1 MNKTE
6 RTGTSGGPR
15 KYTFSELFSST
26 QKASI
31 RKSGKNTISAR
42 TILPPL
48 EDTNPEPAPNPTDAP
63 PAENPEGQ
71 PNPED
76 EETPEIIEK
85 LQTTKFPN
93 ISTYEGA
100 RAGFAFQAE
109 KPPPSDPLPMGPY
122 NTPPQSILPKV
133 QIPFITPPGT
143 APRAIE
149 VERLK
154 RAYQDMDITT
164 LLTERGVDYPA
175 EIEFVPSN
183 AEFPPIFKLWDFDDD
198 NFDPRTV
205 DEWLGLG
212 RDENGNMAGVP
223 ASVYIEKGLQWVPG
237 VVWDYHEKAKRWL
250 IKFPEG
256 GLEDE
261 WVPRLRL
268 LFNAEDPQVFADR
281 IANAVNERRR
291 VESWIRF
298 VFYVESMPYK
308 SMPDIPDDA
317 QERILKAI
325 PSPRK
330 ELKLDIAPFMD
341 EAEISYKYSFNV
353 HSFEAKIKADPIYAR
368 SLGLFDLS
376 KPPEPKPKRY
386 HTTSKFE
393 QLREQFA
400 FHSLYTKD
408 CIFNALMKTR
418 ASCLEVANSV
428 LLSLRS
434 NKSFHLEEFQ
444 QTQAQL
450 VSKTKKM
457 LTEDWVPQLGRELRS
472 ALSEVS
478 KGWFN
483 LEETDREV
491 YNMSKFSNFMTLVS
505 CMMIDAARQCVL
517 NNFKLFDD
525 FIADLAPNSVEV
537 KSPTEVISDFPKD
550 STGAMIMPL
559 FEIDMAIEKETIT
572 DPKGVESEV
581 DKICY
586 GINPVLFKE
595 ACTTILSSIVDAVR
609 SIPIIEPRVLPD
621 MFRNVVLTLSTINED
636 EEQLVEH
643 KSHVVAHLDAA
654 IDVLQQYLA
663 TYDEYTE
670 FIRLDNAK
678 FIEQL
683 NTDNPSLDQCRQM
696 IKVHQEAMDEL
707 HKNIPKREVVGL
719 FAVNVTSIRNH
730 LISKR
735 KTLIKAILDYVSK
748 TAKNQFKKLFN
759 EYRTIESKIT
769 ALPTK
774 IEELDQTRQYI
785 ATVPNLTDKLHSRVV
800 DSMKYYDFIDE
811 YCHPL
816 QNEDFNMKW
825 NVYGRARH
833 CSNLIEKSK
842 TTLDGYFVKFEQELE
857 MHQEKFAAELDK
869 LSHEISVV
877 SKYTDMQQSDQYAQ
891 EIRRIAKSIESAEQT
906 ARTYNARQVIF
917 GQDLTDYGRI
927 AELKRTF
934 EPFALLWPNVD
945 NWLKLKASIQEKP
958 MIQLNAE
965 QITKDLQSI
974 YTALHKSTRNFKNGP
989 SSILQIAT
997 DLKAEC
1003 NEMKDHVPLLT
1014 ALLNPGMKQRHWTK
1028 LSEVLGFEFALD
1040 DEITLHDALAAN
1052 LEEKIDA
1059 ITEVVGI
1066 ASKEYSIE
1074 VSLQKMQSEWEEINL
1089 EIEPYKNTGT
1099 YVLKASDDI
1108 IQKLDD
1114 DMVMTN
1120 TMEFSPYKKPF
1131 EERLNR
1137 WENTLKLITFVIE
1150 EWLNCQR
1157 QWLALEPIFASDDIK
1172 KQLPTEAERFA
1183 TVDKTW
1189 RKILESAYRAPSA
1202 LKFCP
1207 SEKLLED
1214 FKQNNKLLG
1223 HVQRGLNDYL
1233 ESKRVAFPRFYFLS
1247 NDELLSILS
1256 QTKDPTA
1263 VQRHLRRCFENVG
1276 SLTFEEDL
1284 KMTAMNSCEGEN
1296 VPFVRTLYPEGNVE
1310 HWLLEVEAVMRETLK
1325 DILGK
1330 AVAQYPEVPRIEW
1343 VLNWPAQIVLC
1354 GAMIYWT
1361 KHVEDAL
1368 HEGKLKEMYEQL
1380 NQQMIDLTKLVRVT
1394 SDFLNLRTLSCLIV
1408 LDVHAHDVV
1417 EKMVDVGVDSVDAF
1431 EWISQLR
1438 YYFEND
1444 TAMIRMLTYTV
1455 EYGYEYLGNTSRLV
1469 ITPLT
1474 DRCYLTLTSALQMN
1488 MGGAPQGPAGTGK
1501 TETTKDLAKAVAF
1514 QCVVYNCSESVD
1526 YLQMGVFLTGL
1537 ASCGAWACFDE
1548 FNRIYIEVL
1557 SVIAQQI
1564 TTIQNAIQANVKHF
1578 RFENRDVALSP
1589 RCAVFI
1595 TMNPGYA
1602 GRTELPDNLKAL
1614 FRPVA
1619 MMVPDYRMIAEIK
1632 LYSFGFTEARPLSE
1646 KIVATFRLSSEQLS
1660 SQKHYDFGMRAV
1672 NTVIQTAGNL
1682 RMNQPDMPESLIVLR
1697 AIKDV
1702 NVPKFLVNDLVLF
1715 NDIISDLFPGVKERT
1730 LDYTKLIESINDVAK
1745 DRKLQVFDEFIN
1757 KIIQLRETFSVRWGV
1772 MLVGPTGGGKTT
1784 AFKTLAEA
1792 CTRLE
1797 DLKVF
1802 FKTRY
1807 YVLNPKSIT
1816 MGQLYGEFDET
1827 THEWT
1832 NGVVSDIIKFCSE
1845 DETTDRLWIVLDG
1858 PVDAL
1863 WIENMNTVLDDNKK
1877 LCLSSSA
1884 VINFT
1889 DRMAM
1894 LFEVEDLAVA
1904 SPATVSRCGMVYM
1917 EPSKSV
1923 RYLFDSW
1930 VLIMHPEIQATLNEV
1945 IGPLFDEFLVPS
1957 LTVLRTQ
1964 LKEPMPTTNSNIV
1977 QSFFRI
1983 YHSLI
1988 QPFYSPE
1995 AIDHIKDEVIA
2006 NIAKYSPFYFW
2017 FALVWAVGSTTDT
2030 DGRSIFDKW
2039 VRSKNTGTE
2048 AEFPAEGLVY
2058 DYKYN
2063 PTSGKW
2069 QNFMDDQPPYHI
2081 PQNISFNEIVVP
2093 TIDNVRHTFLL
2104 DILLRTGY
2112 HFFCTGPTGTAKS
2125 ITINRYMMSSL
2136 DPNYYIPILIS
2147 FSAQTSA
2154 NQTQDIIDAKFERR
2168 LKGVYGPL
2176 DRKKAVIFFDDVNM
2190 PAKEEYG
2197 AQPPIE
2203 LLRQWIDHG
2212 GWYDRKALEFHKLV
2226 DSQLICACGH
2236 PGGGRQ
2242 SLTARFMRHFNI
2254 FNFTELQDDSL
2265 RHIFKTML
2273 DSYLSIFDSSIQA
2286 VSVKIADATI
2296 SIYNEVRSTMLP
2308 IPSKSHYT
2316 FNLRDVSKVIQG
2328 VMSLHKAHVDNE
2340 KDIIGVF
2347 AHEATRVF
2355 SDRLVDQPDRDS
2367 FQKMLAKELN
2377 DRFSVTPKDLYQTDN
2392 LLYCDFFEESS
2403 DQHPYTQ
2410 VTDEKKLEQIL
2421 NSSMAEYDDVNAK
2434 KLQLVLF
2441 PDAIEHIIRISRILR
2456 QPSGHALLLGVGG
2469 SGRQSLTR
2477 LAAYLSEYVVLQPEI
2492 TKTYGTVEWLA
2503 DIRDAMK
2510 KAGFEETPTVF
2521 LISDAQLVKET
2532 FLEDINNL
2540 LNSGD
2545 VPNIFPPEDIEE
2557 IIDKMRPIAQAKDI
2571 PMSKPSIYSLFI
2583 NRVKQN
2589 LHLVLALSPIGELFR
2604 KRLRMFPS
2612 LVTCT
2617 SIDWFSDWSPSALAS
2632 VANELYSDLFNDE
2645 KVMSIATQ
2653 FSVLAHTSVIKHSA
2667 ELFAEHK
2674 RHNYVTPTSF
2684 LDFLQLVKFLS
2695 SQKQKEMNSLK
2706 SSMQTGLSSLKVASS
2721 SVADL
2726 QEQIKALQPQLEIA
2740 SKEVDL
2746 TVERINVE
2754 EAKANEVRAQVQK
2767 ETAAAEEN
2775 VAAAKSLRED
2785 TQKELNKVLPVLEEA
2800 KEGVKGLSSSAIST
2814 VRSYLRPPETVA
2826 YVMQGVCILLNQPVI
2841 QVQGSRPGE
2850 MVEDWWATA
2859 QKMLNDPRFKTR
2871 LESFTEN
2878 QKDSIPESTIQ
2889 RLQPLLTS
2897 ENFTKEN
2904 AKNAGQATLSLY
2916 NWVIAMNK
2924 YHYAIKLVR
2933 PKQEALAKAEAQEAI
2948 SKKALKESVAR
2959 LKSIEEK
2966 IALIKAEYDEAM
2978 AKKKGCIDKQEECKS
2993 KLVRAESLLNNLSGE
3008 KGRWEDTLKDVT
3020 VRETNLNGD
3029 VLIAAA
3035 GVAYTGPFPSEF
3047 RQILL
3052 TEWTKFLKDNGLP
3065 YSDGTC
3071 IIQTLQDP
3079 VQVLRWNLNGLPRDS
3094 ISLENTIIITT
3105 ARRWPLCIDPQGQA
3119 NRFIRNL
3126 EKDNNMDIV
3135 KLSDENFVRTV
3146 ENAIRFGK
3154 PLLIENVPEEL
3165 DPILDPVLQKQIYKQ
3180 SGADVIKIG
3189 DTVIP
3194 YHWDFRLYITTQLP
3208 NPHYSPELSAKVTL
3222 LDFTCTPAGLEEQL
3236 LALVVA
3242 KERPELEEMKS
3253 NLVIQN
3259 SKNKKKLHEIQAKM
3273 LSLLENTD
3281 PEKLL
3286 DDLELINTLTES
3298 NQMSQSI
3305 HQQVKESEETER
3317 EIDKSR
3323 QSYRPVAYRGSLL
3336 FFCISNLF
3344 HVDPM
3349 YQYSLAWYISF
3360 FGLCIDNTPPSDD
3373 LEVRLAALI
3382 DTSTTNFYNNIC
3394 RSLFERHKRMF
3405 AFLLCFRIMQGA
3417 HEIDDRELRFL
3428 IAGPSRQYEGENP
3441 DPSWITPKAWN
3452 EIKALDTLPNFHGF
3466 LDTFKS
3472 ELPRW
3477 KEIFD
3482 ASDATDLQFP
3492 GEWQT
3497 RLTMFQR
3504 LLVLRAIRPD
3514 SIPSAVQELILH
3526 KLGKTFIESPQFDL
3540 ASSFEDSS
3548 VTSPLIF
3555 VLSVGADPASELV
3568 KFAEKKS
3575 FAKKFSQ
3582 MSLGQGQGPR
3592 AEQRM
3597 SEAMDR
3603 GHWLMLQ
3610 NCHLAVSWLPRLE
3623 MLIEKIKPEEVNR
3636 DFRLWLTSMPSPDF
3650 PVSILQ
3656 KGIKMTN
3663 EPPKGMRANVTRSM
3677 SQYDDKMLNDCQK
3690 PFEYHKLIYSLAFFH
3705 GLILERR
3712 KYGPLGFNQNYDWT
3726 TGDLEISQK
3735 QLKMFLDLYEQ
3746 VPFKVLRYLTGE
3758 INYGGRVTDD
3768 WDRRCLLSIL
3778 DDFYT
3783 PKVMS
3788 DSYQF
3793 TENPKYIS
3801 LPEQSV
3807 KMYLA
3812 SIRDFPI
3819 NDSPDI
3825 FGLHANAEVSY
3836 QQGEAYTLFSNLL
3849 LVQSQSG
3856 GSSGGQTREEVLFSL
3871 ATDLLKAVPEQFD
3884 QKMIVEKYPQKYED
3898 SMNTVLV
3905 QQTDMFNKLLA
3916 IVKRSLNDLLKAIK
3930 GIVVMSAELEEMSNS
3945 MFDNLVPKMWENA
3958 GYPSTKPLS
3967 AWMPDLQERI
3977 KFFNDWVNNGPP
3989 VVFWISGFFM
3999 QQSFLTG
4006 IKQNCAR
4013 KHQIGVDTISFG
4025 FEVMREKDIK
4035 ERPEEGVLI
4044 RGLFIEGASWD
4055 NERGVLADPRPK
4067 ELFQEMPPIML
4078 KPIGSRKIPE
4088 TGVYNCPVYKIG
4100 TRKGVLSTT
4109 GHSTNYVITIELP
4122 SDKPQSF
4129 WIKRGVA
4136 MICSLSW

>member
-1 MNKTE
+1 MSNN
-6 RTGTSGGPR
+6 RTSTSGNPR
-15 KYTFSELFSST
+15 KYAFSELFSST
-26 QKASI
+26 AKASI
-31 RKSGKNTISAR
+31 RKSGKNTINNR

-48 EDTNPEPAPNPTDAP
+48 EDTNPVP
-63 PAENPEGQ
+63 PA
-71 PNPED
+71 NPED
-76 EETPEIIEK
+76 PEQAAAAGSENPPEGEEPIIEDK
-85 LQTTKFPN
+85 LHATIFPN
-93 ISTYEGA
+93 ISTYTGA
-100 RAGFAFQAE
+100 RAGFALAVD
-109 KPPPSDPLPMGPY
+109 KPPPSDPLPMGPH
-122 NTPPQSILPKV
+122 NTPPSSILPKV
-133 QIPFITPPGT
+133 QIPFITPPDV

-154 RAYQDMDITT
+154 RLFQSMDINQ
-164 LLTERGVDYPA
+164 LLTERGVDYPM
-175 EIEFVPSN
+175 EIEFVPNN

-198 NFDPRTV
+198 NFDARTV

-212 RDENGNMAGVP
+212 RDENGVMMGVP
-223 ASVYIEKGLQWVPG
+223 AHVFVEKGLTWVPG
-237 VVWDYHEKAKRWL
+237 VVWDYHEQAKRWL
-250 IKFPEG
+250 VKFPDG
-256 GLEDE
+256 TLQDE

-268 LFNAEDPQVFADR
+268 LFLAEDPAIFADR

-308 SMPDIPDDA
+308 AMPDIPEES
-317 QERILKAI
+317 QKRILKAV

-330 ELKLDIAPFMD
+330 EIKLDINTFMN

-386 HTTSKFE
+386 HTTPKFE

-408 CIFNALMKTR
+408 CIFTALMKTR

-428 LLSLRS
+428 LLLLRS

-450 VSKTKKM
+450 VAKTKKM

-517 NNFKLFDD
+517 NNYLLFDE
-525 FIADLAPNSVEV
+525 FIADLAPTSVEV
-537 KSPTEVISDFPKD
+537 KSPTEVIADFPKN
-550 STGAMIMPL
+550 STGAMVMPL
-559 FEIDMAIEKETIT
+559 FEIDMSIEKETIT
-572 DPKGVESEV
+572 DPKGHEVEV

-586 GINPVLFKE
+586 GINPMLFKE

-643 KSHVVAHLDAA
+643 KTHVVAALDAA
-654 IDVLQQYLA
+654 IDVLQKYLA

-696 IKVHQEAMDEL
+696 IKTHQEAMDEI
-707 HKNIPKREVVGL
+707 HKNVPKREVVGL
-719 FAVNVTSIRNH
+719 FAVNVTSVRNH
-730 LISKR
+730 LITKR
-735 KTLIKAILDYVSK
+735 KALIKAILDYVSK
-748 TAKNQFKKLFN
+748 NAKSQFKKLFN
-759 EYRTIESKIT
+759 EYRTIENKIT

-785 ATVPNLTDKLHSRVV
+785 ATVPALTEKLHMRVI
-800 DSMKYYDFIDE
+800 DAMKFYDFIDE

-816 QNEDFNMKW
+816 QNEDFNTKW
-825 NVYGRARH
+825 NVFGRARH
-833 CSNLIEKSK
+833 CYNLIEKSK
-842 TTLDGYFVKFEQELE
+842 ATLDGYFVKFEQELE

-869 LSHEISVV
+869 ISHDVSTV
-877 SKYTDMQQSDQYAQ
+877 SKYTDMTQAEQFAQ
-891 EIRRIAKSIESAEQT
+891 EIRRIGKSLEAAEQT

-917 GQDLTDYGRI
+917 GQELTDYGRI
-927 AELKRTF
+927 SELKRTF

-945 NWLKLKASIQEKP
+945 NWVKLRTSIKEKP
-958 MIQLNAE
+958 MVQLNAE
-965 QITKDLQSI
+965 QITKDLQTI
-974 YTALHKSTRNFKNGP
+974 YTALHKSTRNFRNGP
-989 SSILQIAT
+989 TSVLQIAT

-1003 NEMKDHVPLLT
+1003 NEMKDHIPLLT

-1028 LSEVLGFEFALD
+1028 LSEELGFEFALD
-1040 DEITLHDALAAN
+1040 DEITLQDALQN
-1052 LEEKIDA
+1052 GLEEKIDT
-1059 ITEVVGI
+1059 ISEVVGI

-1074 VSLQKMQSEWEEINL
+1074 VSLQKMQGEWEEINL
-1089 EIEPYKNTGT
+1089 DIEPYKNTGT
-1099 YVLKASDDI
+1099 YVLKAADDI

-1137 WENTLKLITFVIE
+1137 WEQTLKLITFVIE

-1157 QWLALEPIFASDDIK
+1157 QWLSLEPIFASDDIK

-1189 RKILESAYRAPSA
+1189 RKILESAYRAPQA

-1214 FKQNNKLLG
+1214 FRQNNKLLG

-1284 KMTAMNSCEGEN
+1284 KMTAMNSCEGEH
-1296 VPFVRTLYPEGNVE
+1296 VPFVRSLYPEGNVE

-1330 AVAQYPEVPRIEW
+1330 AVAEYPTLPRTEW

-1361 KHVEDAL
+1361 KHVEEAL
-1368 HEGKLKEMYEQL
+1368 QNNRLKEMFEEL

-1394 SDFLNLRTLSCLIV
+1394 TEFLSLRTLSCLIV

-1417 EKMVDVGVDSVDAF
+1417 ENMVKVGVDSVDAF

-1438 YYFEND
+1438 YYYENE

-1682 RMNQPDMPESLIVLR
+1682 RMNQPDMPEALIVLR

-1730 LDYTKLIESINDVAK
+1730 LDYTKLIENINIVAK
-1745 DRKLQVFDEFIN
+1745 ERKLQVFDNFVN

-1784 AFKTLAEA
+1784 VFKTLAA
-1792 CTRLE
+1792 ATTKME
-1797 DLKVF
+1797 DLKTY

-1807 YVLNPKSIT
+1807 YILNPKSIT
-1816 MGQLYGEFDET
+1816 MGQLYGEFDAT

-1832 NGVVSDIIKFCSE
+1832 NGVLSDIIKFCSE
-1845 DETTDRLWIVLDG
+1845 DETTDCLWIVLDG

-1889 DRMAM
+1889 DKMAM

-1917 EPSKSV
+1917 EPSPDV

-1930 VLIMHPEIQATLNEV
+1930 VLTMHPEIQPTINEV
-1945 IGPLFDEFLVPS
+1945 IGPLFDQYLVKAIKFL
-1957 LTVLRTQ
+1957 RDK
-1964 LKEPMPTTNSNIV
+1964 LKEPMPTTNSNII

-1988 QPFYSPE
+1988 QPFYSPDP
-1995 AIDHIKDEVIA
+1995 IDHIKEDVIA
-2006 NIAKYSPFYFW
+2006 NIAKYSPSYFW
-2017 FALVWAVGSTTDT
+2017 FSLIWSVGSTTDT
-2030 DGRSIFDKW
+2030 EGRKLFDNHIRKMIKESG
-2039 VRSKNTGTE
+2039 V
-2048 AEFPAEGLVY
+2048 EFPEEGLVY

-2063 PTSGKW
+2063 HQAGKF
-2069 QNFMDDQPPYHI
+2069 QNWMENQPPYHI
-2081 PQNISFNEIVVP
+2081 PPGTPFNEIVVP

-2104 DILLRTGY
+2104 ETLLRTGY

-2125 ITINRYMMSSL
+2125 VTINRYMMASL
-2136 DPNYYIPILIS
+2136 DPNSFIPVLIS

-2203 LLRQWIDHG
+2203 LLRQWLDHG

-2254 FNFTELQDDSL
+2254 FNFVELQDDSL

-2273 DSYLSIFDSSIQA
+2273 DSYLAIFDSSIQ
-2286 VSVKIADATI
+2286 SVALPVADATI
-2296 SIYNEVRSTMLP
+2296 SIYNNVRQNMLP

-2328 VMSLHKAHVDNE
+2328 VMSLHKAHIDNE
-2340 KDIIGVF
+2340 NDVV
-2347 AHEATRVF
+2347 AVWLHEATRVF
-2355 SDRLVDQPDRDS
+2355 SDRLVDQPDVES
-2367 FQKMLAKELN
+2367 FQQMLNSELLH
-2377 DRFSVTPKDLYQTDN
+2377 RFKVTPQDLYKTDN

-2403 DQHPYTQ
+2403 DQKPYVQ

-2421 NSSMAEYDDVNAK
+2421 NSAMQEYDDINSK
-2434 KLQLVLF
+2434 KLALVLF

-2477 LAAYLSEYVVLQPEI
+2477 LAAHISEYVVMQPEI

-2521 LISDAQLVKET
+2521 LISDAQIVKES

-2557 IIDKMRPIAQAKDI
+2557 IVDKMRPIAQAKDI

-2583 NRVKQN
+2583 SRVKQN
-2589 LHLVLALSPIGELFR
+2589 LHLVLALSPIGEAFR
-2604 KRLRMFPS
+2604 RRLRMFPS

-2617 SIDWFSDWSPSALAS
+2617 SIDWFNDWSKSALAS
-2632 VANELYSDLFNDE
+2632 VANEFYSDIYGNDD
-2645 KVMSIATQ
+2645 KVMDVATQ
-2653 FSVLAHTSVIKHSA
+2653 FSVKVHTSVIEHSSQ
-2667 ELFAEHK
+2667 LFHEQK

-2684 LDFLQLVKFLS
+2684 LDFLQLVKYI
-2695 SQKQKEMNSLK
+2695 SQQKTREVQRVK
-2706 SSMQTGLSSLKVASS
+2706 SSMETGLSSLKVASS

-2754 EAKANEVRAQVQK
+2754 EAKANEVRTQVQQ
-2767 ETAAAEEN
+2767 ETASAEEN
-2775 VAAAKSLRED
+2775 VAQTKSLKED
-2785 TQKELNKVLPVLEEA
+2785 TQKELDKVLPVLEEA

-2814 VRSYLRPPETVA
+2814 VRSYLRPPTAVEV
-2826 YVMQGVCILLNQPVI
+2826 VMKGVCILLNQPVI
-2841 QVQGSRPGE
+2841 QVQGSKPGE
-2850 MVEDWWATA
+2850 TVEDWWATA

-2871 LESFTEN
+2871 IESFTEN

-2889 RLQPLLTS
+2889 RLQPLLSS
-2897 ENFTKEN
+2897 ENFSKEN
-2904 AKNAGQATLSLY
+2904 AKNAGNATFSLY
-2916 NWVIAMNK
+2916 TWVIAMNK

-2933 PKQEALAKAEAQEAI
+2933 PKQEALAKAQEQLDI
-2948 SKKALKESVAR
+2948 SQRALKESQDR

-2978 AKKKGCIDKQEECKS
+2978 AKKKACLDKQEECKS

-3008 KGRWEDTLKDVT
+3008 KGRWEDTLADIV
-3020 VRETNLNGD
+3020 VRERNMNGD

-3035 GVAYTGPFPSEF
+3035 SVAYSGPFPSEF
-3047 RQILL
+3047 RQMLL
-3052 TEWTKFLKDNGLP
+3052 NDWSKFLRDNDLP
-3065 YSDGTC
+3065 YSEGSC

-3135 KLSDENFVRTV
+3135 KLSDENLVRTI

-3253 NLVIQN
+3253 NLVVQN

-3281 PEKLL
+3281 PDKLL

-3298 NQMSQSI
+3298 NQTSQSI
-3305 HQQVKESEETER
+3305 QQQVKESEETEL

-3323 QSYRPVAYRGSLL
+3323 QTYRPVAYRGSLL

-3360 FGLCIDNTPPSDD
+3360 FGLCIDNTPPSED

-3382 DTSTTNFYNNIC
+3382 DTATTNFYNNIC

-3466 LDTFKS
+3466 LPSFKDNLS
-3472 ELPRW
+3472 KW
-3477 KEIFD
+3477 KELFD
-3482 ASDATDLQFP
+3482 APEAADCQFP
-3492 GEWQT
+3492 GDWQT
-3497 RLTMFQR
+3497 KLTMFQR
-3504 LLVLRAIRPD
+3504 LLVLRTIRPD
-3514 SIPSAVQELILH
+3514 SIPQAVQELILH
-3526 KLGKTFIESPQFDL
+3526 KLGKTFIETPQFDL
-3540 ASSFEDSS
+3540 SSSFDDSS
-3548 VTSPLIF
+3548 VSMPLIF

-3575 FAKKFSQ
+3575 FAKKFSS

-3623 MLIEKIKPEEVNR
+3623 MLIERIKPEEVNR

-3663 EPPKGMRANVTRSM
+3663 EPPKGMRANITRSM

-3746 VPFKVLRYLTGE
+3746 VPFKVLKYLTGE

-3768 WDRRCLLSIL
+3768 WDRRTLLSIL

-3788 DSYQF
+3788 DTYQF
-3793 TENPKYIS
+3793 TENPRYLS
-3801 LPEQSV
+3801 LPEQSI

-3825 FGLHANAEVSY
+3825 FGLHSNAEVSY

-3856 GSSGGQTREEVLFSL
+3856 AAAGGQTREEVLFSL
-3871 ATDLLKAVPEQFD
+3871 ATDLLKSVPTPFN
-3884 QKMIVEKYPQKYED
+3884 QKEVMAKYPQKYED
-3898 SMNTVLV
+3898 SMNTVLT
-3905 QQTDMFNKLLA
+3905 QQTEMYNKLLR
-3916 IVKRSLNDLLKAIK
+3916 IVKRSLKDLLKAIK
-3930 GIVVMSAELEEMSNS
+3930 GVVVMSAELEEMANS

-3977 KFFNDWVNNGPP
+3977 KFFNEWVQNGPP
-3989 VVFWISGFFM
+3989 VLFWISGFFM

-4013 KHQIGVDTISFG
+4013 RQQIGVDTISFA
-4025 FEVMREKDIK
+4025 FQVMTERDIK
-4035 ERPEEGVLI
+4035 TRPEEGVLI

-4067 ELFQEMPPIML
+4067 ELFQEMPPILL
-4078 KPIGSRKIPE
+4078 KPIGSRKVPE

-4109 GHSTNYVITIELP
+4109 GHSTNYVLTVELP
-4122 SDKPQSF
+4122 TDKPQSY